1 MQRLSDVMSN
11 VNLTLHRRL
20 VPAGGVTR
28 QTHKHVH
35 TFTQQQKKQSMMGV
49 EKSWAQ
55 VSLISVF
62 LGINEVALVTLFA
75 ADILYKNSEEMFTAL
90 LRKIAEVY
98 WCFGVHC
105 ISVFWSLCLLEY
117 STEKSTAWGV
127 GGFWGRNP

>member
-98 WCFGVHC
+98 WCFWCTLYIC
-105 ISVFWSLCLLEY
+105 ILVTLSTRVLDRKINSLG
-117 STEKSTAWGV
+117 S
-127 GGFWGRNP
+127 GRFLR